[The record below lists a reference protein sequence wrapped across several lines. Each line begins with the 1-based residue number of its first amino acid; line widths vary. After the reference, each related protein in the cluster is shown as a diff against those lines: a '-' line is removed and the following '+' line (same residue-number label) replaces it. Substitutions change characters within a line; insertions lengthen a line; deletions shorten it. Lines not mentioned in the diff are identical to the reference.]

1 MIAALRRRLGDGIE
15 RVGDVLRQ
23 QRTAG
28 FEEPT
33 KLRRK
38 SFERVYGFVDD
49 QPLTVPSPG
58 EGMIGEQEAEHSKE
72 NDGSGPWPC
81 PCYETSPHHEIPLY
95 LVGGAQ
101 CATLAPVVVI
111 NHKPDGHPHEKAD
124 PIHDGEAGH
133 QKETSK
139 NRQNRSNRPSGRAK
153 GSMTIRLA
161 ITENQDSSGNQS
173 EGKQRSNVREIGEGS
188 DVEETRGN
196 AYDEA
201 GHPGG
206 EIRRLIPWMHTPK

>member
-58 EGMIGEQEAEHSKE
+58 EGMIGGQQAEHRKE
-72 NDGSGPWPC
+72 NDGSGPSPR
-81 PCYETSPHHEIPLY
+81 PRYEPSPLHGVPLCG
-95 LVGGAQ
+95 VGGAPR
-101 CATLAPVVVI
+101 AALAPVVVI
-111 NHKPDGHPHEKAD
+111 NHETNGRPH
-124 PIHDGEAGH
+124 
-133 QKETSK
+133 
-139 NRQNRSNRPSGRAK
+139 
-153 GSMTIRLA
+153 
-161 ITENQDSSGNQS
+161 
-173 EGKQRSNVREIGEGS
+173 GKSALS
-188 DVEETRGN
+188 
-196 AYDEA
+196 
-201 GHPGG
+201 
-206 EIRRLIPWMHTPK
+206 